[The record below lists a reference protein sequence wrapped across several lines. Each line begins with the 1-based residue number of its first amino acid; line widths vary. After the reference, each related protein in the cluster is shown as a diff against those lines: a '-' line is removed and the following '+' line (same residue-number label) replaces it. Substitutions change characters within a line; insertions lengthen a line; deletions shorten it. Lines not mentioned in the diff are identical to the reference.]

1 MAATITAKQYIALRL
16 WYVEGWT
23 QYQVAH
29 LFGVTQPAV
38 HGLISRGRRWI
49 FETACADP
57 LSLYAQDSLEVE
69 GLLRPSP
76 SSSVTHDLGKAASRQ
91 EELLDA
97 LELLMEQRADALAVA
112 EMCMSNGFSAPT
124 HVKRSDMD
132 QWETHYAATHH
143 GHAPSGN
150 AYNARTAAHSCAE
163 DPATCRCA
171 CDGCRL
177 MRL

>member
-1 MAATITAKQYIALRL
+1 MPATITAKQYIVLRF
-16 WYVEGWT
+16 YYSEGWT
-23 QYQVAH
+23 ERRIGTAMGISHQ
-29 LFGVTQPAV
+29 AV
-38 HGLISRGRRWI
+38 HNLLVRGRRWVFDACDDQGI
-49 FETACADP
+49 ANSPIVEVLFAPSITA
-57 LSLYAQDSLEVE
+57 
-69 GLLRPSP
+69 SP
-76 SSSVTHDLGKAASRQ
+76 TRDLGLAAARQ
-91 EELLDA
+91 EDLLDA